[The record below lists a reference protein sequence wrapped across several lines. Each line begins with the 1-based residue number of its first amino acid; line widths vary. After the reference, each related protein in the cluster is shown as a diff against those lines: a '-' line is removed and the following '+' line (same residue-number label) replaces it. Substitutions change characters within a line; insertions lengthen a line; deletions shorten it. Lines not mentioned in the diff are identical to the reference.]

1 MPRNT
6 QVNPQNDELLLS
18 EDQCS
23 TPDTPANQSQSNE
36 TDSTS
41 AESVSREEF
50 ERLQKERDSLFDRLA
65 RLQAEFENFR
75 KRNAREQAEFREYA
89 TAEAAKN
96 FLPVLDNFNLALKI
110 NASDQNLRQGVE
122 LIRKQMEEVL
132 AKMGVE
138 AIPAEGEQFD
148 PRLHEAIEMVDTTEV
163 PDHQIIEELQRGYRV
178 KDRLLR
184 PAMVR
189 VARNATSRAS

>member
-1 MPRNT
+1 MSRNAKT
-6 QVNPQNDELLLS
+6 NPQNDELLLS

-23 TPDTPANQSQSNE
+23 TPDTPANRSQAGE
-36 TDSTS
+36 
-41 AESVSREEF
+41 AESGSTALSVSKEEF
-50 ERLQKERDSLFDRLA
+50 DRLQKERDSLFDRLA

-75 KRNAREQAEFREYA
+75 KRNAREQTEFREYA

-96 FLPVLDNFNLALKI
+96 FLPVLDNFNLALKT
-110 NASDQNLRQGVE
+110 NSDQNLRQGVE

-138 AIPAEGEQFD
+138 AIPAEGQQFD
-148 PRLHEAIEMVDTTEV
+148 PRLHEAIEMVDTTDV
-163 PDHQIIEELQRGYRV
+163 PDHQIIGELQRGYRV

-189 VARNATSRAS
+189 VARNAASKAS

>member
-1 MPRNT
+1 MSRNPQANT
-6 QVNPQNDELLLS
+6 QNDELLLP
-18 EDQCS
+18 EDQDS
-23 TPDTPANQSQSNE
+23 TPDTPANQSQPTE
-36 TDSTS
+36 DESTS
-41 AESVSREEF
+41 AISVSREEF
-50 ERLQKERDSLFDRLA
+50 ERLKKERDSLFDRLV

-75 KRNAREQAEFREYA
+75 KRNAREQADFREYA
-89 TAEAAKN
+89 SAEAAKN
-96 FLPVLDNFNLALKI
+96 FLPVLDNFNLALKT
-110 NASDQNLRQGVE
+110 NSDQNLRQGVE

-132 AKMGVE
+132 AKIGIEV
-138 AIPAEGEQFD
+138 IPAVGEQFD

-189 VARNATSRAS
+189 VARNAASKAS

>member
-1 MPRNT
+1 MSRNT
-6 QVNPQNDELLLS
+6 QTNPQNDELLLS

-23 TPDTPANQSQSNE
+23 TPDTPTNQSE
-36 TDSTS
+36 GEAESTS
-41 AESVSREEF
+41 AVSVSREEF
-50 ERLQKERDSLFDRLA
+50 ERLKKERDSLFDRFA
-65 RLQAEFENFR
+65 RLQAEFENYR
-75 KRNAREQAEFREYA
+75 KRNAREQTEFREYA

-96 FLPVLDNFNLALKI
+96 FLPVLDNFSLALKT
-110 NASDQNLRQGVE
+110 NSDQNLRQGVE

-163 PDHQIIEELQRGYRV
+163 PDHQIIQELQRGYRV
-178 KDRLLR
+178 RDRLLR

-189 VARNATSRAS
+189 VARNATSKTS

>member
-36 TDSTS
+36 PDSTS

-75 KRNAREQAEFREYA
+75 KRNTREQAEFREYA

-163 PDHQIIEELQRGYRV
+163 PDHQIIEELQRGYRA

-189 VARNATSRAS
+189 VARNATSKAS

>member
-1 MPRNT
+1 MSRNT
-6 QVNPQNDELLLS
+6 QTNRQNDELLLS

-23 TPDTPANQSQSNE
+23 TPDTPANQSE
-36 TDSTS
+36 AKDG
-41 AESVSREEF
+41 ESESGINVSKEEF
-50 ERLQKERDSLFDRLA
+50 DRLQKERDSLLDRLA

-75 KRNAREQAEFREYA
+75 KRNAREQGEFREYA
-89 TAEAAKN
+89 IAEAAKN
-96 FLPVLDNFNLALKI
+96 VLPVLDNFNLALKT
-110 NASDQNLRQGVE
+110 NSDQNLRQGVE

-132 AKMGVE
+132 AKMGVQ

-148 PRLHEAIEMVDTTEV
+148 PRVHEAIEMVDRTDV

-189 VARNATSRAS
+189 VARNVNSKAS

>member
-1 MPRNT
+1 MSRNT
-6 QVNPQNDELLLS
+6 QASTQNDELLLS

-23 TPDTPANQSQSNE
+23 TPDTAANQSQASE
-36 TDSTS
+36 GQSTS
-41 AESVSREEF
+41 AASVSREDF
-50 ERLQKERDSLFDRLA
+50 DGLQKERDSLFDRLA

-75 KRNAREQAEFREYA
+75 KRNAREQTEFREYA

-96 FLPVLDNFNLALKI
+96 FLPVLDNFSLALKT
-110 NASDQNLRQGVE
+110 SSEQNLRQGVE

-132 AKMGVE
+132 AKMGLE

-148 PRLHEAIEMVDTTEV
+148 PRLHEAIEMVDTTDV

-189 VARNATSRAS
+189 VARNASSKAS

>member
-1 MPRNT
+1 MSRNT
-6 QVNPQNDELLLS
+6 QANTQNDELLLS

-23 TPDTPANQSQSNE
+23 TPDTAANQPQGE
-36 TDSTS
+36 
-41 AESVSREEF
+41 AESASAGSVPREEF
-50 ERLQKERDSLFDRLA
+50 ERLQKERDLLFDRLA

-75 KRNAREQAEFREYA
+75 KRNAREQTEFREYA
-89 TAEAAKN
+89 SAEAAKN
-96 FLPVLDNFNLALKI
+96 FLPVLDNFNLALKTS
-110 NASDQNLRQGVE
+110 AADQNLRQGVE

-138 AIPAEGEQFD
+138 AIPSEGEQFD
-148 PRLHEAIEMVDTTEV
+148 PRLHEAIEMVDRTDV

-178 KDRLLR
+178 KERLLR

-189 VARNATSRAS
+189 VARNATSKAS

>member
-1 MPRNT
+1 MSRNT
-6 QVNPQNDELLLS
+6 QTNRQNDELLLS

-23 TPDTPANQSQSNE
+23 TPDTPANQSE
-36 TDSTS
+36 ARD
-41 AESVSREEF
+41 AESQSGISVSKEEF
-50 ERLQKERDSLFDRLA
+50 DRLQKERDSLFDRMA

-75 KRNAREQAEFREYA
+75 KRNAREQSEFREYA
-89 TAEAAKN
+89 TAEAAKSV
-96 FLPVLDNFNLALKI
+96 LPVLDNFNLALRT
-110 NASDQNLRQGVE
+110 NSDQNLRQGVE

-148 PRLHEAIEMVDTTEV
+148 PRWHEAIEMVDRTDV

-189 VARNATSRAS
+189 VARNATSKAS

>member
-1 MPRNT
+1 MSRNT
-6 QVNPQNDELLLS
+6 QANTQNDELLLP
-18 EDQCS
+18 EDQDS
-23 TPDTPANQSQSNE
+23 TPDTPAKQPHATE
-36 TDSTS
+36 AESTS
-41 AESVSREEF
+41 ATSASREEF
-50 ERLQKERDSLFDRLA
+50 ERLKKERDSLFDRLA

-75 KRNAREQAEFREYA
+75 KRNAREQVEFREYA
-89 TAEAAKN
+89 SADAARN
-96 FLPVLDNFNLALKI
+96 FLPILDNFNLALKT
-110 NASDQNLRQGVE
+110 NSDQNLRQGVE

-148 PRLHEAIEMVDTTEV
+148 PRWHEAIEMVDTTDV

-189 VARNATSRAS
+189 VARNVTSKTS